1 MPLKEETHKEEV
13 LSYCEIVQRG
23 DMTMKQNLSVV
34 PSLLLGLKA
43 RHDVIELDLTILVL
57 SIWCIDIDLSI
68 QPMSFT

>member
-13 LSYCEIVQRG
+13 LSYYEIVQGG

-34 PSLLLGLKA
+34 PSLFLGLKS
-43 RHDVIELDLTILVL
+43 RHDVTKLDLTILLL

-68 QPMSFT
+68 